1 MTLSPPTAPAE
12 TGTLGE
18 ADAFQAL
25 LQRLAQADA
34 AELIDLAR
42 TCPATGMR
50 PAARQLSAAI
60 ERLRTRLVKVVA
72 TELATEHRRVRTEQ
86 DTTGPAPG
94 TAGITAE
101 TPTNADTTSVAAS
114 VGVDAAAEA
123 EPQVEPAPEAA
134 PPSAAR
140 PASRER
146 GGPGRPAGAQ
156 GPARR
161 CRLEG
166 RGERAAGVPPRT
178 AHTGGGGRRTAAV
191 RALRPRPAG
200 LERPHADAR
209 GGLTHVP
216 H

>member
-140 PASRER
+140 PRKPR
-146 GGPGRPAGAQ
+146 
-156 GPARR
+156 AR
-161 CRLEG
+161 
-166 RGERAAGVPPRT
+166 
-178 AHTGGGGRRTAAV
+178 
-191 RALRPRPAG
+191 RPRPTRRSA
-200 LERPHADAR
+200 RPR
-209 GGLTHVP
+209 TSMP
-216 H
+216 P